1 MKMGFKLIITL
12 VYLTAKSRPRI
23 TEESD
28 EIEIQQTL
36 DHRGCHAYFGL
47 MTRKEPFL
55 SYHKSCLE

>member
-1 MKMGFKLIITL
+1 MITR

-47 MTRKEPFL
+47 MTRQEPFL